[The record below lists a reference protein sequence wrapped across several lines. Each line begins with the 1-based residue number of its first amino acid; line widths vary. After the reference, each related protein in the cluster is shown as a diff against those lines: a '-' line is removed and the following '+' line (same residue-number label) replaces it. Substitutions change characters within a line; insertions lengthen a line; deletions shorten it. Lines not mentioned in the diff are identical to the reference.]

1 MMKFSKTSIAFFKGN
16 SRKGRKP
23 VREGIAPILPT
34 ECMQKIFK
42 YIQDCDTSSKLYSSL
57 LVNRYWSKNVVPFIW
72 SRPFQLC
79 SKQNRYKLINTLLM
93 FFSLEETELINSKL
107 RAYNIIIPA
116 RPNPIFNYIA
126 MIREIHYLELENF
139 VSSYL
144 KKVIFIGA
152 NGMYQQVQISFITGS
167 LFQTFLRQSI
177 NLETLIIDKEIYT
190 MDLPDISIFT
200 ESNSNLLN
208 LSNLKI
214 DYNNNKI
221 LNMIQFLNYISGLCH
236 NIQNLEFKF
245 NINAYNNDELLKSIS
260 KTIRA
265 QNELRKFNL
274 SNVKRTGIESVMMS
288 LLIHD
293 NTLTSITLAF
303 IKLNQTIMNILLSL
317 SQLKKLKLCYCEG
330 LNNYNFTHNLN
341 LDTLHLVDLSTD
353 LKLFKLIIQSILQS
367 TGNSIKQLGFNIE
380 HIESLNIA
388 LNYCP
393 NLDEI
398 ILYYLSKKNQS
409 NKLVN
414 KIINRLE
421 KSWKEELSLLPF
433 YNKEIS
439 LKTIIYH

>member
-34 ECMQKIFK
+34 E
-42 YIQDCDTSSKLYSSL
+42 YIGVK
-57 LVNRYWSKNVVPFIW
+57 
-72 SRPFQLC
+72 
-79 SKQNRYKLINTLLM
+79 M
-93 FFSLEETELINSKL
+93 SLEETELINSKL